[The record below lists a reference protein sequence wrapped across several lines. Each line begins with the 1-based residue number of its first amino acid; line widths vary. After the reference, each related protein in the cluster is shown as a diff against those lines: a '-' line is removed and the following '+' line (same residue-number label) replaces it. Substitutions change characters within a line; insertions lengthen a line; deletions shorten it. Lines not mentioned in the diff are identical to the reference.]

1 MQRKRNYQMK
11 TKRKDVPYW
20 TQYQMQKGMAK
31 KRGIEWNLHYEQWI
45 EWWGSDIEFR
55 GRKPEDLVMGRIDAT
70 KPYQLDN
77 LLKITHSENTS
88 RSVRGITTNKTRACR
103 TPLGDFVSVADAG
116 RAHGHKNPTTV
127 NRRLLDGHE
136 GYEYLD

>member
-1 MQRKRNYQMK
+1 MSK
-11 TKRKDVPYW
+11 TKRKDIPFW
-20 TQYQMQKGMAK
+20 TEYQMQKAMSK
-31 KRGIEWNLHYEQWI
+31 KRNIQWDLTFEQWLD
-45 EWWGSDIEFR
+45 WWGSDIEFR
-55 GRKPEDLVMGRIDAT
+55 GRKPEDLVMGRIDLT
-70 KPYQLDN
+70 KPYRLDN
-77 LLKITHSENTS
+77 LLKISHSENTS